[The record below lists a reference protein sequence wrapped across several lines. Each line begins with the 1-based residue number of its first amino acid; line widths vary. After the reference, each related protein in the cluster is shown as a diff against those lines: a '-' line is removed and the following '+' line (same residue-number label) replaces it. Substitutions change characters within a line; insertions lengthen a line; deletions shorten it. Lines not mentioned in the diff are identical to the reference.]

1 MKPLIPALLWG
12 AWLLS
17 GCVITRSPGFYSGY
31 RRLPAQEQETIRFL
45 PPEAPLPTVAV
56 ADGYLYAVTAQSLLR
71 ALPAN
76 DTTLVYLWSPHCR
89 GRYCASLQ
97 SVEAD
102 CRRNGYQ
109 FQAVA
114 AYYADLVQIKLQAP
128 LQQPLLAIN
137 HRYYRSDY
145 CQKYGR
151 LFQAALRQDRPL
163 PDSLQHAQYYVFHGR
178 TFARALNALPGV
190 PLQPRLAPPLR
201 SFR

>member
-1 MKPLIPALLWG
+1 MKPLLITLLWG
-12 AWLLS
+12 AFLLS
-17 GCVITRSPGFYSGY
+17 GCIITRSPGFHSGY

-45 PPEAPLPTVAV
+45 PADAPLPTD
-56 ADGYLYAVTAQSLLR
+56 ADGHLYAVTAQSLLR
-71 ALPAN
+71 ALPADN
-76 DTTLVYLWSPHCR
+76 TTLVYLWSPHCR

-102 CRRNGYQ
+102 CHRNGYE

-128 LQQPLLAIN
+128 LQHPLLAIN

-145 CQKYGR
+145 CRKYAR
-151 LFQAALRQDRPL
+151 LFQAALRLDRPL

-178 TFARALNALPGV
+178 TFVRALNALPGV
-190 PLQPRLAPPLR
+190 PSQPLLAPPLR
-201 SFR
+201 RFH